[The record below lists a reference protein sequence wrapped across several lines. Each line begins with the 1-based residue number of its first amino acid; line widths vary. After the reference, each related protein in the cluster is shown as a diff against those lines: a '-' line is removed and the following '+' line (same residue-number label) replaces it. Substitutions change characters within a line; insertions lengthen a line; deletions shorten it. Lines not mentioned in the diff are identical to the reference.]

1 MSQLSHKHLVLLHG
15 VSLGKDSECPLSP
28 APVLCCHPLCA
39 RMGPACSPRPQASWC
54 RSTSGTGPWT
64 ST

>member
-15 VSLGKDSECPLSP
+15 VSLGKDSECPSP
-28 APVLCCHPLCA
+28 SPGTAMLLGGHAPDLPVPSPL
-39 RMGPACSPRPQASWC
+39 QVSWC
-54 RSTSGTGPWT
+54 RSMSGTGPWT